1 MKTMKHLVSSV
12 NEKYWKWMLFVCIFF
27 IGIMYS
33 YAKNITEFYYDAQSY
48 YSIADGMISRNF
60 YYPETFRGYFFA
72 TLISLF
78 KRICQGIWGWWF
90 LSNITVAAGFAFGI
104 PYLLKQRAI
113 NSFQEFVRGMMSY
126 IFFLIIWGN
135 YMQYPLSDGFA
146 AICAILGVCFMMLV
160 TNKQLS
166 KRLLFISSISSGALL
181 YMAYNTRAAY
191 LYCGVAAIIIFLLF
205 NKKNKAIVVILIMM
219 IGSGLIA
226 VPQCCINYSYTGK
239 FTPKVYTE
247 NYSYES
253 RNLIDTQVFWGLYGV
268 KYDTYIGDQ
277 KLYESPSVC
286 YIDPV
291 GEEIIQREKLTQLEF
306 EKTDLIG
313 LFVKYPLD
321 LVGIY
326 ARHLVALLIPSST
339 QMYITNIYND
349 KTVLAL
355 VSMILWIVA
364 GMACLFSV
372 KSINKNVLWI
382 IAVLIPSLLQMLGF
396 TELRFFIA
404 VHMVTYVYVFLVV
417 DYKALCNGLK
427 DRWLPVV
434 CNMIIIFVLLTAVY
448 GNILASNQQ
457 RTMLINDATRTE
469 IDGSLINGQ

>member
-1 MKTMKHLVSSV
+1 MDTMKYLVTSV
-12 NEKYWKWMLFVCIFF
+12 NEKYWKWLLFVCIFL
-27 IGIMYS
+27 IGMKYS
-33 YAKNITEFYYDAQSY
+33 YAKNITEYCYDAKTY
-48 YSIADGMISRNF
+48 WFMADGMIDGSF

-72 TLISLF
+72 TLISLL
-78 KRICQGIWGWWF
+78 KKMWQGIRGWWF
-90 LSNITVAAGFAFGI
+90 LSNITVAVGFAFGI

-146 AICAILGVCFMMLV
+146 AICAILGVCLMMLV

-166 KRLLFISSISSGALL
+166 KCLLFISSILSGALL
-181 YMAYNTRAAY
+181 YMAYNTRVVY

-226 VPQCCINYSYTGK
+226 VPQCSINYSYTGK

-247 NYSYES
+247 NYSYNS
-253 RNLIDTQVFWGLYGV
+253 RDLVDTQVFWGLYGI
-268 KYDTYIGDQ
+268 KYDTYIGDE
-277 KLYESPSVC
+277 KLYESASVY

-291 GEEIIQREKLTQLEF
+291 GEEIIQREKMTQQTF
-306 EKTDLIG
+306 KKTDLIG

-321 LVGIY
+321 MVGIY
-326 ARHLVALLIPSST
+326 VRHLVALLIPSST

-355 VSMILWIVA
+355 VFIILWIVA
-364 GMACLFSV
+364 GMACLFSI

-417 DYKALCNGLK
+417 DYKALCNELK
-427 DRWLPVV
+427 DRWLSVV
-434 CNMIIIFVLLTAVY
+434 CTMIISFVLLTTVY
-448 GNILASNQQ
+448 GDILASNQK

-469 IDGSLINGQ
+469 IEGSLINGK